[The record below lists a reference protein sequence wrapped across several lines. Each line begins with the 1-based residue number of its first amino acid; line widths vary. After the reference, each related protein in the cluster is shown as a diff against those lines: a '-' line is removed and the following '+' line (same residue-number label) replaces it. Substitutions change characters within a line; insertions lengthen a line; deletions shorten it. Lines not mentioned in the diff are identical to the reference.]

1 MLETVS
7 LAHAQEADISVLD
20 VEALIRELSTVEGS
34 LGVRVLRLNL
44 THLDKHALHNAVN
57 FRLGVTDG
65 LSFLI
70 LKLTAKGEEVITSF
84 GCN

>member
-1 MLETVS
+1 VLETVS
-7 LAHAQEADISVLD
+7 LAHAQEADFSVLD
-20 VEALIRELSTVEGS
+20 VEALIRELSTVEGG

-44 THLDKHALHNAVN
+44 AHLDEHAFHNAVN

-65 LSFLI
+65 FSFLI